1 MSGWEEELK
10 MEMPV
15 ISLSGQAYD
24 LGYQH
29 GREAKEAIEGNF
41 HLYLDVWSGFSGVG
55 REQILKDAQ
64 KFIPSIGKLDPELHE
79 ELRGVAEGSGMQFEE
94 IVALNSRWELNY
106 AYISKTLGGSA
117 AEGCTSFALTPEATK
132 DNHTYFGQ
140 NWDNKPGLA
149 CIILRINQEN
159 KPNIIM
165 NTEAGVI
172 GQKGFN
178 SEGIGVC
185 LNYIRCETDA
195 FKPGVPFL
203 IRVRGLLNSESFPDC
218 LKILMDLEGTN
229 SANLVVA
236 HQEGEAIDV
245 ECTPDDEFFLHPK
258 SGILTHSNHFLSP
271 NLRVKDTGKGLLS
284 DTVIRNDRAFRLLQ
298 SKRGDL
304 QFDTM
309 KEVLKDHF
317 GRPDSIC
324 RHRDKRLKPSEQ
336 WETLTSIIIDLTEG
350 KMFYTVGPP
359 CSNRYE
365 SITMN
370 EIG

>member
-1 MSGWEEELK
+1 
-10 MEMPV
+10 
-15 ISLSGQAYD
+15 
-24 LGYQH
+24 
-29 GREAKEAIEGNF
+29 
-41 HLYLDVWSGFSGVG
+41 
-55 REQILKDAQ
+55 
-64 KFIPSIGKLDPELHE
+64 
-79 ELRGVAEGSGMQFEE
+79 MQ
-94 IVALNSRWELNY
+94 
-106 AYISKTLGGSA
+106 
-117 AEGCTSFALTPEATK
+117 GCTAFALTPEATK
-132 DNHTYFGQ
+132 AKDTYLGQ

-149 CIILRINQEN
+149 CIILRMDQQH

-218 LKILMDLEGTN
+218 LKTLMDFEGTN

-236 HQEGEAIDV
+236 HREGEAIDV
-245 ECTPDDEFFLHPK
+245 ECTPGDQFFLYPK

-271 NLRVKDTGKGLLS
+271 NLRVKDTGKSLLP
-284 DTVIRNDRAFRLLQ
+284 DTVIRNHRAFRLLQ
-298 SKRGDL
+298 SKGGDL

-309 KEVLKDHF
+309 KDVLKDHF

-324 RHRDKRLKPSEQ
+324 RHRDERLKPSEQ
-336 WETLTSIIIDLTEG
+336 WETLTSIIINLTEG
-350 KMFYTVGPP
+350 RMFYTAGPP
-359 CSNRYE
+359 CSNQYE
-365 SITMN
+365 SITMD